1 LYPSLAPIPGAFCFI
16 APIFD
21 SHMAKSSEKIIKWA
35 ILGAG
40 KIARKFA
47 QDFKQVKNAT
57 IIAVASRSRERAE
70 SFALEYQIPNL
81 LSYEELYRSTEVDV
95 VYIATPHNF
104 HYEQALN
111 CLQNKK
117 AVLCEKPVTL
127 NDGQFRS
134 LIEEAQKNKV
144 FLMEAMWTYFLPC
157 IQKAKEWIVEGKIG
171 RVKIIQAD
179 FGYKMD
185 FNPYSRIYAPE
196 LAGGALLDLGVYPIS
211 FANFFAGPKPTSV
224 VASGTL
230 STTGVDETTSILLQ
244 FNDISCVLY
253 CSVVARTINKGYIF
267 GETGYIELPEFHK
280 AFSVR
285 LYSNEH
291 KLLESFEDGRN
302 TWGYNY
308 ETQHVTDQLLSG
320 ASESSIAS
328 FQSSLTVQEIMT
340 DVRRQIGLVYPGE

>member
-1 LYPSLAPIPGAFCFI
+1 
-16 APIFD
+16 
-21 SHMAKSSEKIIKWA
+21 MAKSERTIKWA

-40 KIARKFA
+40 RIAHKFA
-47 QDFKQVKNAT
+47 QDFKQVKNAS
-57 IIAVASRSRERAE
+57 IVAVASRSRERAQ
-70 SFALEYQIPNL
+70 SFASEYQIPNL
-81 LSYEELYRSTEVDV
+81 LSYEELYRSTEIDV

-104 HYEQALN
+104 HYEQTLS

-127 NDGQFRS
+127 NDKQFRS
-134 LIEEAQKNKV
+134 LVNVAKKNNV

-157 IQKAKEWIVEGKIG
+157 IQKAKQWINEGKIG
-171 RVKIIQAD
+171 KIKIIQAD
-179 FGYKMD
+179 FGYKME

-211 FANFFAGPKPTSV
+211 YACFFSGSKPNDIKAT
-224 VASGTL
+224 GKL
-230 STTGVDETTSILLQ
+230 STTGVDETTSILLE
-244 FNDISCVLY
+244 FNDISCILF
-253 CSVVARTINKGYIF
+253 CSVIARTINKGYIF

-302 TWGYNY
+302 SWGYNY

-320 ASESSIAS
+320 SSESNIATFEAS
-328 FQSSLTVQEIMT
+328 MIVQEIMT
-340 DVRRQIGLVYPGE
+340 DVRKQIGVVYPGE

>member
-1 LYPSLAPIPGAFCFI
+1 
-16 APIFD
+16 
-21 SHMAKSSEKIIKWA
+21 METSSVRTIKWA
-35 ILGAG
+35 ILGVG
-40 KIARKFA
+40 KIAHKFA
-47 QDFKQVKNAT
+47 QDFKQVKNASL
-57 IIAVASRSRERAE
+57 IAVASRSRERAE
-70 SFALEYQIPNL
+70 SFASQYQIPNL
-81 LSYEELYRSTEVDV
+81 LSYEELYRSTDVDV

-127 NDGQFRS
+127 NDRQFRS
-134 LIEEAQKNKV
+134 LINEAKKNKV

-157 IQKAKEWIVEGKIG
+157 IQKAKDWIGQGKIG
-171 RVKIIQAD
+171 GIKIIQAD
-179 FGYKMD
+179 FGYKME
-185 FNPYSRIYAPE
+185 FNPYNRIYAPE

-211 FANFFAGPKPTSV
+211 FANYFANSKPTNV
-224 VASGTL
+224 VALGTL
-230 STTGVDETTSILLQ
+230 STTGVDETTSVLLQ
-244 FNDISCVLY
+244 FNEISCILY

-280 AFSVR
+280 AFSAR

-291 KLLESFEDGRN
+291 QLLESFEDGRN

-308 ETQHVTDQLLSG
+308 ETQHVTDQLLLG
-320 ASESSIAS
+320 ASESNIAT

-340 DVRRQIGLVYPGE
+340 DVRRQIGLVYPDE